1 MDPIDDPFGEDLVES
16 IVPVSDP
23 ASVLSEE
30 PSAVA
35 EIVPEVTPEPAV
47 AAPVTEEPEA
57 SGETIIPRGGPVMG
71 GKREPIPAANPL
83 PAWRSTEYQDQ
94 GDVEME
100 HIDYHDLNDV
110 NKDLLRLR
118 LRLHRARKGLRAAAR
133 EATEAKL
140 AYHRSL
146 RRAMVQQTGGSAD
159 QRKAQAEL
167 LCEDLEADM
176 VMKAQIVDEYSNLFR
191 TIRDDVENA
200 KTVAYNLR
208 ALMNIL

>member
-1 MDPIDDPFGEDLVES
+1 MMDPIDDPFGEDLVDS
-16 IVPVSDP
+16 TLPVSEPTP
-23 ASVLSEE
+23 ALVEDSVPE
-30 PSAVA
+30 A
-35 EIVPEVTPEPAV
+35 ETVPEVTLEPV
-47 AAPVTEEPEA
+47 AAPAPEPDT
-57 SGETIIPRGGPVMG
+57 SGETVIPRGGPVMG

>member
-1 MDPIDDPFGEDLVES
+1 
-16 IVPVSDP
+16 
-23 ASVLSEE
+23 
-30 PSAVA
+30 
-35 EIVPEVTPEPAV
+35 
-47 AAPVTEEPEA
+47 
-57 SGETIIPRGGPVMG
+57 MG
-71 GKREPIPAANPL
+71 GKREVIPAARPL
-83 PAWRSTEYQDQ
+83 PAWRSSDPQDQ

-100 HIDYHDLNDV
+100 NIDYHDLGDV

-118 LRLHRARKGLRAAAR
+118 VRLHRVRRGLRASAR

-146 RRAMVQQTGGSAD
+146 RRAMVQQSGGSAD

-191 TIRDDVENA
+191 TVRDDVENA

-208 ALMNIL
+208 ALMNMV